1 MKGFSGRRP
10 GISAR
15 AFMDG
20 FSSHRDSG
28 EPKPFHGTVREDGRV
43 FDARLPYGGG
53 YVDPTVWELRQRE
66 ASAEGRE

>member
-20 FSSHRDSG
+20 FSSHRDSP

-53 YVDPTVWELRQRE
+53 WLTEDVFALKERE
-66 ASAEGRE
+66 RSLEGE